1 MVEQDYK
8 KWLGPDWTP
17 KWEGSASLIAN
28 HISGY
33 MDVVA
38 SLMLFFPAFVGKK
51 AVGDIP
57 FVGTVGRVGD
67 PILIDRM
74 GTREE
79 KETALRL
86 IEAR

>member
-1 MVEQDYK
+1 MD
-8 KWLGPDWTP
+8 
-17 KWEGSASLIAN
+17 GSATLVAN

-51 AVGDIP
+51 AVANIP

-74 GTREE
+74 GT
-79 KETALRL
+79 K
-86 IEAR
+86 

>member
-1 MVEQDYK
+1 
-8 KWLGPDWTP
+8 
-17 KWEGSASLIAN
+17 
-28 HISGY
+28 

-51 AVGDIP
+51 AVANIP

-74 GTREE
+74 GT
-79 KETALRL
+79 K
-86 IEAR
+86 